1 MKKTILILFTLLQ
14 AALQAQDAAKPNILF
29 IVVDDLN
36 DYIEG
41 FEGHPQIQTPNI
53 KSIADNGYLFT
64 NAFCN
69 APVCGP
75 SRTSFLSGKDL
86 LYTQVYDNN
95 NYLDEFRDNFTEA
108 NNNEE
113 VITLPEHLKDAGGY
127 YTISVNKVFHD
138 AFNKDFDNVI
148 SDPCLKTLSWSRATS
163 FNDFAWLLTEMEIY
177 NSGLQE
183 MNWGI
188 LPDSLEEDLKDF
200 RAVDTAIKIFKDIV
214 DGDLALCDS
223 AFFMSIGFDL
233 PHLDLYVPEKYFPAD
248 YIKDFY
254 ADTFNIPYNYP
265 ADTFPTNGIIMPPQP
280 EVRWN
285 DYNNLGPLGKVISEG
300 QADIEASL
308 QLFCDT
314 LDPMPV
320 IDPGLSDS
328 ARAEILY
335 ESTRANAIM
344 AYMAG
349 IQFIDAQVGRLLE
362 YLNSE
367 PELMANTIIIF
378 AGDNGFSFGEKHH
391 WFKRSLWEPDV
402 RVPFI
407 IYDPKRGSNN
417 ICDQTVSLLDLY
429 PTICELTGTPL
440 PTFEDGSNYLDG
452 KSIVPILDNP
462 DNNWERPVLIS
473 FESEDNKE
481 GSCFPQLAV
490 RSEKFKYIRYA
501 SDGGDP
507 YDECDADSSYF
518 EEELYEIG
526 KYREVDPYEWNN
538 LITNDDYADVVEY
551 LQQWLP
557 DGPLYLDATY
567 ALRIS
572 DISDPCL
579 YGYEDSI
586 LLHFD
591 LFDTIGNSI
600 SPPPGFNYVWSVNL
614 SDETFTGNNI
624 LFPFNVIDAAT
635 FNDNSEMLIYAKM
648 VDTINNIIY
657 ALDTRTIQINTLTQP
672 TISFNTVQIDDY
684 SIQIL
689 DFSISGVYSD
699 IWWDM
704 GDGTIL
710 HTLNPGIY
718 TYDSSGAFNI
728 TCYAQYGNEAECL
741 ISFSRSIISG
751 VEQFEGKGNIII
763 YPNPASDLINIFTNV
778 YDTAGVVFI
787 TDALGNLVYQKT
799 TTAADY
805 PFMQISTQFLPSG
818 VYFLV
823 LKQEDF
829 QETGIFV
836 VAQHN

>member
-1 MKKTILILFTLLQ
+1 M
-14 AALQAQDAAKPNILF
+14 
-29 IVVDDLN
+29 
-36 DYIEG
+36 
-41 FEGHPQIQTPNI
+41 
-53 KSIADNGYLFT
+53 
-64 NAFCN
+64 
-69 APVCGP
+69 
-75 SRTSFLSGKDL
+75 
-86 LYTQVYDNN
+86 
-95 NYLDEFRDNFTEA
+95 
-108 NNNEE
+108 
-113 VITLPEHLKDAGGY
+113 
-127 YTISVNKVFHD
+127 
-138 AFNKDFDNVI
+138 
-148 SDPCLKTLSWSRATS
+148 
-163 FNDFAWLLTEMEIY
+163 
-177 NSGLQE
+177 
-183 MNWGI
+183 
-188 LPDSLEEDLKDF
+188 
-200 RAVDTAIKIFKDIV
+200 
-214 DGDLALCDS
+214 
-223 AFFMSIGFDL
+223 
-233 PHLDLYVPEKYFPAD
+233 
-248 YIKDFY
+248 
-254 ADTFNIPYNYP
+254 
-265 ADTFPTNGIIMPPQP
+265 
-280 EVRWN
+280 
-285 DYNNLGPLGKVISEG
+285 
-300 QADIEASL
+300 
-308 QLFCDT
+308 
-314 LDPMPV
+314 
-320 IDPGLSDS
+320 
-328 ARAEILY
+328 
-335 ESTRANAIM
+335 
-344 AYMAG
+344 
-349 IQFIDAQVGRLLE
+349 
-362 YLNSE
+362 
-367 PELMANTIIIF
+367 
-378 AGDNGFSFGEKHH
+378 
-391 WFKRSLWEPDV
+391 
-402 RVPFI
+402 
-407 IYDPKRGSNN
+407 
-417 ICDQTVSLLDLY
+417 DLY

-635 FNDNSEMLIYAKM
+635 FNANSEMLIYAKM

-763 YPNPASDLINIFTNV
+763 YPNPASDLISIFTNV